1 LARLKDYYAILGVP
15 RNATPE
21 EIKEAYWRLAKEY
34 HPDKNPSPEAEERFK
49 LINEAYQV
57 LSDPAKRAEYDALY
71 DMMMS
76 RTSAPAESEVREP
89 RFAGSGFKLRVQEAL
104 VRYLFDPV
112 PKWIAALFVLAYVLT
127 FAFRLMGFSSRL
139 TSDPLQALS
148 SGLHLMFSQPTAVVV
163 VKAVAFAALL
173 FFISV
178 YMAVQLMRLFAG
190 LGIAAALFSGILY
203 GAVRF
208 LGRGIG
214 LESAL
219 STLPSTGNMIADF
232 VVAALLPIANLLSFL
247 FDYAVR
253 TVQIT
258 MPAVLVMALISS
270 SLSLLAMKVDKTQ
283 AVAEGWRL
291 SERAIEW
298 YALTGGGPGILAGA
312 FAFRHKT
319 RHGALLAKVA
329 VATVLTWLILL
340 SAVRL

>member
-21 EIKEAYWRLAKEY
+21 EIKEAYRRLAKEY

-57 LSDPAKRAEYDALY
+57 LSDPAKRTEYDALY

-76 RTSAPAESEVREP
+76 RAPAPAELEVREP
-89 RFAGSGFKLRVQEAL
+89 HAAGYGFRLRIQEAL
-104 VRYLFDPV
+104 VQYFFDPV
-112 PKWIAALFVLAYVLT
+112 PKWIATLFILAYVLT
-127 FAFRLMGFSSRL
+127 LVFRLMGFSSRL
-139 TSDPLQALS
+139 MSSPLQALS
-148 SGLHLMFSQPTAVVV
+148 SGLHLMFSQPSAVVV

-173 FFISV
+173 FFISI
-178 YMAVQLMRLFAG
+178 YMAVQLVRLFAG

-219 STLPSTGNMIADF
+219 SALPSTGNLIADF
-232 VVAALLPIANLLSFL
+232 VVAALLPIVNLLSFL
-247 FDYAVR
+247 FDHAVR

-258 MPAVLVMALISS
+258 MPAAPIMALLSS
-270 SLSLLAMKVDKTQ
+270 SLGFLAMKVDKTQ
-283 AVAEGWRL
+283 AVVEGWRL

-312 FAFRHKT
+312 FIFRHKT
-319 RHGALLAKVA
+319 RHGALLAKVV
-329 VATVLTWLILL
+329 VATFLTWLILL
-340 SAVRL
+340 SAIRL

>member
-21 EIKEAYWRLAKEY
+21 QIKEAYRRLAKEY
-34 HPDKNPSPEAEERFK
+34 HPDKNPSPESEERFK

-71 DMMMS
+71 DMLMS
-76 RTSAPAESEVREP
+76 RASAPAELEVREP
-89 RFAGSGFKLRVQEAL
+89 HVADYGFKLRIQEAL
-104 VRYLFDPV
+104 VKHLFDPM
-112 PKWIAALFVLAYVLT
+112 PKWIAALFILAYVLT
-127 FAFRLMGFSSRL
+127 LAFRLMGFSSRL
-139 TSDPLQALS
+139 MSSPLQALS
-148 SGLHLMFSQPTAVVV
+148 SGLHLMFSQPSAVVV
-163 VKAVAFAALL
+163 MKAIAFAALL
-173 FFISV
+173 FFISI
-178 YMAVQLMRLFAG
+178 YMAVEVMRFFAG
-190 LGIAAALFSGILY
+190 LGIAVALFSGLLY

-214 LESAL
+214 LESTL
-219 STLPSTGNMIADF
+219 SVLPSTGNLIADF
-232 VVAALLPIANLLSFL
+232 VVAALLPIVNLLSFL
-247 FDYAVR
+247 FDHAVR

-258 MPAVLVMALISS
+258 MPAAPIMALISS
-270 SLSLLAMKVDKTQ
+270 SLGFLAMKVDKTQ
-283 AVAEGWRL
+283 AVVEGWRL

-319 RHGALLAKVA
+319 RHEALLAKVA

-340 SAVRL
+340 SAIGL

>member
-1 LARLKDYYAILGVP
+1 LARFKDYYAILGVP

-21 EIKEAYWRLAKEY
+21 EIKEAYRRLAKMY

-71 DMMMS
+71 DMLMS
-76 RTSAPAESEVREP
+76 RASAPTGPGAREP
-89 RFAGSGFKLRVQEAL
+89 HAAGYGFRFRIQEVL
-104 VRYLFDPV
+104 VKHLFDPM
-112 PKWIAALFVLAYVLT
+112 PIWIAALFILAYVLT
-127 FAFRLMGFSSRL
+127 LAFRLMGFSSRL
-139 TSDPLQALS
+139 MSSPLQALS

-163 VKAVAFAALL
+163 VKAIAFAALL

-178 YMAVQLMRLFAG
+178 YMAVEVMRLFAG
-190 LGIAAALFSGILY
+190 LGIAAALFSGLLY

-208 LGRGIG
+208 LGLGIG

-219 STLPSTGNMIADF
+219 SALPSTGNLIADF
-232 VVAALLPIANLLSFL
+232 VVAALLPVVNLLSFL
-247 FDYAVR
+247 SDHAVR
-253 TVQIT
+253 TVQVT
-258 MPAVLVMALISS
+258 MPAVPIMALISS
-270 SLSLLAMKVDKTQ
+270 SLGFLAMKVDKSQ
-283 AVAEGWRL
+283 AIVEGWRL

-312 FAFRHKT
+312 FIFRHKI

-329 VATVLTWLILL
+329 VVTVLTWLILL
-340 SAVRL
+340 SAIKP

>member
-49 LINEAYQV
+49 LVNEAYQV

-71 DMMMS
+71 DMMTS
-76 RTSAPAESEVREP
+76 KASAPTGPGARGSHA
-89 RFAGSGFKLRVQEAL
+89 AGYGFRLRIQEAL
-104 VRYLFDPV
+104 VKHLFDPM

-127 FAFRLMGFSSRL
+127 LAFRLMGFSSRL
-139 TSDPLQALS
+139 MSSPLQALS
-148 SGLHLMFSQPTAVVV
+148 SGLHLMFSQPTAIVV
-163 VKAVAFAALL
+163 VKAIAFAALL
-173 FFISV
+173 FFISI
-178 YMAVQLMRLFAG
+178 YMAVEVMRLFAG
-190 LGIAAALFSGILY
+190 LGIAVALFSGILY

-219 STLPSTGNMIADF
+219 SVLPSTGNLIADF
-232 VVAALLPIANLLSFL
+232 IVAALLPVVNLLSFL
-247 FDYAVR
+247 FDHAVR
-253 TVQIT
+253 TVQVT
-258 MPAVLVMALISS
+258 MPAVPIMALISS
-270 SLSLLAMKVDKTQ
+270 SLGFLAMKVDKSQ
-283 AVAEGWRL
+283 AVVEGWRL

-340 SAVRL
+340 SAIRP

>member
-21 EIKEAYWRLAKEY
+21 EIREAYRRLAKEY

-49 LINEAYQV
+49 LVNEAYQV

-71 DMMMS
+71 DMLMS
-76 RTSAPAESEVREP
+76 RASAPTGPEVREP
-89 RFAGSGFKLRVQEAL
+89 RAAGYGFRLRIQEVL
-104 VRYLFDPV
+104 VKHLFDPM
-112 PKWIAALFVLAYVLT
+112 PKWIAALFILAYVLT
-127 FAFRLMGFSSRL
+127 LAFRLMGFSSRL
-139 TSDPLQALS
+139 MSSPLQALS
-148 SGLHLMFSQPTAVVV
+148 SGLHLIFSQPTAIVV
-163 VKAVAFAALL
+163 VKAIAFAALL

-178 YMAVQLMRLFAG
+178 YMVVEVMRFFAG
-190 LGIAAALFSGILY
+190 LGIAVALFSGLLY
-203 GAVRF
+203 GAARF

-219 STLPSTGNMIADF
+219 SALPSTGNLIADF
-232 VVAALLPIANLLSFL
+232 VVAALLPVVNLLSFL
-247 FDYAVR
+247 FDHAVR
-253 TVQIT
+253 TVQVT
-258 MPAVLVMALISS
+258 MPSVPIMALISS
-270 SLSLLAMKVDKTQ
+270 SLGFLAMKVDKSQ

-319 RHGALLAKVA
+319 RHEVLLAKVA

-340 SAVRL
+340 SAIRL

>member
-21 EIKEAYWRLAKEY
+21 QIKEAYRRLAKEY

-71 DMMMS
+71 DAMAS
-76 RTSAPAESEVREP
+76 RASAPTGPEAREP
-89 RFAGSGFKLRVQEAL
+89 HVAGYGFRLRIQEAL
-104 VRYLFDPV
+104 VKHLFDPM
-112 PKWIAALFVLAYVLT
+112 PKWMAALFILASVFTL
-127 FAFRLMGFSSRL
+127 AFRLIRFSSRL
-139 TSDPLQALS
+139 MSSPLQALS
-148 SGLHLMFSQPTAVVV
+148 SGLHLMFSQPTATVII
-163 VKAVAFAALL
+163 KAIAFAALL

-178 YMAVQLMRLFAG
+178 YMAVQLMRFFAG
-190 LGIAAALFSGILY
+190 LGIAVALFSGILY

-219 STLPSTGNMIADF
+219 SVLPSTGNLIADF
-232 VVAALLPIANLLSFL
+232 IVAALLPVVNLLSFL
-247 FDYAVR
+247 FDHAVR
-253 TVQIT
+253 TVQVT
-258 MPAVLVMALISS
+258 MPAVPIMALLSS
-270 SLSLLAMKVDKTQ
+270 SLGFLAMKVDKSQ

-319 RHGALLAKVA
+319 RHGVLLAKVA
-329 VATVLTWLILL
+329 VVTVLTWLILL
-340 SAVRL
+340 SAIRL

>member
-1 LARLKDYYAILGVP
+1 LGRFKDYYAILGVP

-21 EIKEAYWRLAKEY
+21 EIKEAYRRLAKEY
-34 HPDKNPSPEAEERFK
+34 HPDKNPSPEAEEKFK

-57 LSDPAKRAEYDALY
+57 LSDPAKRAEYDAFY
-71 DMMMS
+71 DVLMS
-76 RTSAPAESEVREP
+76 RASAPTGPEARGSYV
-89 RFAGSGFKLRVQEAL
+89 AGYGFRLRVQEAL
-104 VRYLFDPV
+104 VKYFFDPM
-112 PKWIAALFVLAYVLT
+112 PKLIATLFVLAYVLT

-139 TSDPLQALS
+139 MSDPLQALS

-178 YMAVQLMRLFAG
+178 YMAVELIRLFAG
-190 LGIAAALFSGILY
+190 LGIAVALFSGILY

-208 LGRGIG
+208 FGRGMG
-214 LESAL
+214 LESAFL
-219 STLPSTGNMIADF
+219 VLPSTGNLIADF
-232 VVAALLPIANLLSFL
+232 VVAALLPILNLLSFL
-247 FDYAVR
+247 FDHAVR

-258 MPAVLVMALISS
+258 MPAVPMMALISS
-270 SLSLLAMKVDKTQ
+270 SLGFLAMKVDKSQ
-283 AVAEGWRL
+283 AVVEGWRL

-312 FAFRHKT
+312 FIFRHKT
-319 RHGALLAKVA
+319 RHGELLAKVA
-329 VATVLTWLILL
+329 VATFLTWLILL

>member
-49 LINEAYQV
+49 LVNEAYQV

-71 DMMMS
+71 DMMTS
-76 RTSAPAESEVREP
+76 RASAPTRPEARGSHAAGYGFRLRIQEV
-89 RFAGSGFKLRVQEAL
+89 L
-104 VRYLFDPV
+104 VKHLFDPM
-112 PKWIAALFVLAYVLT
+112 PKWIAALFILAYVLT
-127 FAFRLMGFSSRL
+127 LAFRLMGFSSRL
-139 TSDPLQALS
+139 MSSPLQALS
-148 SGLHLMFSQPTAVVV
+148 SGLHLMFSQPTAIVV
-163 VKAVAFAALL
+163 VKAIAFAALL
-173 FFISV
+173 FFISI
-178 YMAVQLMRLFAG
+178 YMAVEVMRLFAG

-203 GAVRF
+203 GAARF

-219 STLPSTGNMIADF
+219 SALPSTGNLIADF
-232 VVAALLPIANLLSFL
+232 VVAALLPVVNLLSFL
-247 FDYAVR
+247 FDHAVR
-253 TVQIT
+253 TVQVT
-258 MPAVLVMALISS
+258 MPAAPIMALLSS
-270 SLSLLAMKVDKTQ
+270 SLGFLAMKVDKSQ
-283 AVAEGWRL
+283 AVVEGWRL

-319 RHGALLAKVA
+319 RHGMLLAKVA
-329 VATVLTWLILL
+329 VVTVLTWLILL
-340 SAVRL
+340 SAIRP

>member
-1 LARLKDYYAILGVP
+1 MARLKDYYAILGVP

-34 HPDKNPSPEAEERFK
+34 HPDKNPSPKAEERFK

-71 DMMMS
+71 DMLMS
-76 RTSAPAESEVREP
+76 RASAPTGPEARGSHVAGYGFRLRIQEV
-89 RFAGSGFKLRVQEAL
+89 L
-104 VRYLFDPV
+104 VKHLFDPM
-112 PKWIAALFVLAYVLT
+112 PKWIAALFILAYVLT
-127 FAFRLMGFSSRL
+127 LAFRLMGFSSRL
-139 TSDPLQALS
+139 MSSPLQALS
-148 SGLHLMFSQPTAVVV
+148 SGLHLMFSQPTAIVV
-163 VKAVAFAALL
+163 VKAIAFAALL

-178 YMAVQLMRLFAG
+178 YMAVEVMRFFAG
-190 LGIAAALFSGILY
+190 LGIAVALFSGLLY

-219 STLPSTGNMIADF
+219 SALPSTGNLIADF
-232 VVAALLPIANLLSFL
+232 VVAALLPVVNLLSFL
-247 FDYAVR
+247 FDHAVR
-253 TVQIT
+253 TVQVT
-258 MPAVLVMALISS
+258 MPAVPIMALLSS
-270 SLSLLAMKVDKTQ
+270 SLGFLAMKVDKSQ
-283 AVAEGWRL
+283 AVVEGWRL

-312 FAFRHKT
+312 FIFRHKT

-340 SAVRL
+340 SAIRP

>member
-1 LARLKDYYAILGVP
+1 LARFRDYYAILGVP
-15 RNATPE
+15 RNATLE
-21 EIKEAYWRLAKEY
+21 QIKEAYRRLAKEY

-49 LINEAYQV
+49 LVKEAYQV

-71 DMMMS
+71 DVLML
-76 RTSAPAESEVREP
+76 RASAPTALEARGP
-89 RFAGSGFKLRVQEAL
+89 HIAGSGFKLRVQEAL
-104 VRYLFDPV
+104 VKHLFDPV
-112 PKWIAALFVLAYVLT
+112 PKWIAALFIFAYVLT
-127 FAFRLMGFSSRL
+127 LAFRLMGFSSRL
-139 TSDPLQALS
+139 MSSPLQALS
-148 SGLHLMFSQPTAVVV
+148 SGLHLMFSQPTAIVV
-163 VKAVAFAALL
+163 VKAIAFAALL
-173 FFISV
+173 FFISI

-190 LGIAAALFSGILY
+190 LGIAVALFSGLLY

-214 LESAL
+214 LESTL
-219 STLPSTGNMIADF
+219 SALPSTGNLIADF
-232 VVAALLPIANLLSFL
+232 VVAALLPVVNLLSFL
-247 FDYAVR
+247 FDHAVR

-258 MPAVLVMALISS
+258 MPAVPIMALISS
-270 SLSLLAMKVDKTQ
+270 SLGFLAMKVDKSQ

-329 VATVLTWLILL
+329 VVTVLTWLILL
-340 SAVRL
+340 SAIRP